1 MAVTWKKVTF
11 DDDVPNIGNASLT
24 VPGSTARDLTLG
36 TSSSFTV
43 KSALN
48 NTLLFITKTQANLG
62 NITSGALAQ
71 LITQNTQL
79 FLVSSNRSINCSA
92 VNNFNIT
99 SIADTA
105 EAGPI
110 LNLIR
115 DPATAGGVDNDK
127 LGRINFQG
135 DHAGGSGVSY
145 ADVTAKI
152 IDSDNTNK
160 HCDLTFRVQDKNI
173 QQSNLIITS
182 AATASTTITEN
193 EGLLQALKVQTK
205 TLEELTRRTQMVYQC
220 GYNGLITS
228 PTTINSSTEQMLRV
242 SNGVQVIDGTN
253 YASSTGIVMPFDGY
267 IAGGSF
273 SCVRSDSSGTYA
285 DDGDILFRIQKY
297 TPDGTGQWDLLV
309 ATASATTAT
318 NPVSTTYSIST
329 VRSTGVTVAKGDILL
344 PFVKVQ
350 TNESG
355 TAYRIDDLIAQFVVY
370 SEEVDQT

>member
-1 MAVTWKKVTF
+1 MALTWKKITT
-11 DDDVPNIGNASLT
+11 DDNVPNIGNSDLT
-24 VPGSTARDLTLG
+24 VSPDGVSRSLNFGSGNLQIRNSTNQIGLSLA
-36 TSSSFTV
+36 S
-43 KSALN
+43 
-48 NTLLFITKTQANLG
+48 ITTQVG
-62 NITSGALAQ
+62 
-71 LITQNTQL
+71 NTQGT
-79 FLVSSNRSINCSA
+79 FLNQLYTAGTTFYLNPIAAQIFSSG
-92 VNNFNIT
+92 VNNFIIEST
-99 SIADTA
+99 ADSA
-105 EAGPI
+105 VAGPI

-115 DPATAGGVDNDK
+115 NPITPGGTDNDEI
-127 LGRINFQG
+127 GRINFQG
-135 DHAGGSGVSY
+135 DNESGVGHSY
-145 ADVTAKI
+145 ADITAKI
-152 IDSDNTNK
+152 IDSDDTNK
-160 HCDLTFRVQDKNI
+160 NCDLTFRVQDKDV

-182 AATASTTITEN
+182 AASSSTSLTEN
-193 EGLLQALKVQTK
+193 EGLLHALKIQTK

-220 GYNGLITS
+220 GYNGIITS
-228 PTTINSSTEQMLRV
+228 PTSTSASTEQMLRV
-242 SNGVQVIDGTN
+242 SNGVQVIDGGN

-297 TPDGTGQWDLLV
+297 TPDGAGQWDLLV
-309 ATASATTAT
+309 GTASATTAT

-344 PFVKVQ
+344 PHVKIQ

>member
-1 MAVTWKKVTF
+1 MPTWKKVNLTAETE
-11 DDDVPNIGNASLT
+11 NIGNANLTIPDGVTRTLSL
-24 VPGSTARDLTLG
+24 GSAGGFQVKNHSNNALLSLAT
-36 TSSSFTV
+36 TSAV
-43 KSALN
+43 
-48 NTLLFITKTQANLG
+48 LG
-62 NITSGALAQ
+62 NIVDTAVAGIYMPNTS
-71 LITQNTQL
+71 
-79 FLVSSNRSINCSA
+79 LVMINSNRSVLFDQ
-92 VNNFNIT
+92 VNNFTIE
-99 SIADTA
+99 SHADSA

-115 DPATAGGVDNDK
+115 DPDTAGGVDNDE
-127 LGRINFQG
+127 LGRIDFRG

-173 QQSNLIITS
+173 AQSNLIITS

-228 PTTINSSTEQMLRV
+228 PTATNSSTEQMLRV

-297 TPDGTGQWDLLV
+297 TPNGTGQWDLLV
-309 ATASATTAT
+309 ATAAATTAT
-318 NPVSTTYSIST
+318 NPVSTTYAIST

-344 PFVKVQ
+344 PFVKVN